1 MADFPERTVTAQT
14 SMDAYDRAMRIE
26 KLRKKYGNNL
36 WNMNALRGRG
46 WASSPAAK
54 QWKSAINS
62 SGSSLTGLSTRLKM
76 MKDADKEFVNNQ
88 LTSNF
93 QNWLTENPDATI
105 ESFNEW
111 ANTTQGPWY
120 EAERRARDQKVVKDR
135 LEAMKN
141 TKVAEAVDTLFGEY
155 NDEWITGS
163 YAEQNQVRQNIADS
177 EAIKNLPSKW
187 RGSAVDEVIKMLN
200 TLLSPTGRYAE
211 ATEARSVAGEE
222 RNVLA
227 ARRLQQA
234 DWDATTENQFL
245 RQAIDEIEGTVGG
258 VPFADREPRAVEDV
272 RREYAAMLARAG
284 IDSTNFMQS
293 LDEAYGTRAQEIAR
307 DKAPGTKK
315 AYDASTGETIFATD
329 AEIAANDNLV
339 PEESNLEKDY
349 AQVGREMVA
358 AGDMLP
364 EVWETYRMGGMDK
377 LDRSITGDDKDVILL
392 WINEVKKRRA
402 KAAAG
407 VNINYQMLNPDA
419 SGQATGKKD
428 DGITGV
434 RVKE

>member
-1 MADFPERTVTAQT
+1 MAEYPPKRKYPERQFTAENAMQNYFST
-14 SMDAYDRAMRIE
+14 LQDEENDKRAMNIVH
-26 KLRKKYGNNL
+26 NL
-36 WNMNALRGRG
+36 YLL
-46 WASSPAAK
+46 SPGYA
-54 QWKSAINS
+54 
-62 SGSSLTGLSTRLKM
+62 GSSEASYNANQISKGSTSTAGLRTRYNM
-76 MKDADKEFVNNQ
+76 MQDADKERVAKEF
-88 LTSNF
+88 TTMF
-93 QNWLTENPDATI
+93 QAQDFPDMET
-105 ESFNEW
+105 FYKW
-111 ANTTQGPWY
+111 TKTMGPWY
-120 EAERRARDQKVVKDR
+120 NETLLRQHEAIAKNRVD
-135 LEAMKN
+135 AMKS
-141 TKVAEAVDTLFGEY
+141 TKVSEAVNTLFAEY
-155 NDEWITGS
+155 NDEWLTGD
-163 YAEQNQVRQNIADS
+163 YAEQNKVREDVANS
-177 EAIKNLPSKW
+177 EAIKSLPAKW
-187 RGSAVDEVIKMLN
+187 RQTAIDETIKSLNSFLTGS
-200 TLLSPTGRYAE
+200 GRYA
-211 ATEARSVAGEE
+211 ASGEARSVLAG
-222 RNVLA
+222 
-227 ARRLQQA
+227 RRLQEA

-307 DKAPGTKK
+307 EKAPGTKK

-377 LDRSITGDDKDVILL
+377 LDRSITGDDKDVISL

-434 RVKE
+434 RVKK

>member
-1 MADFPERTVTAQT
+1 MADYPERTVTAQT
-14 SMDAYDRAMRIE
+14 SMAEYERAMRIE

-36 WNMNALRGRG
+36 WNVNALRGRG
-46 WASSPAAK
+46 WASSSAAQK
-54 QWKSAINS
+54 WKSAINS

-105 ESFNEW
+105 GSFNTW
-111 ANTTQGPWY
+111 ANEQGPWY

-135 LEAMKN
+135 LDAMKN
-141 TKVAEAVDTLFGEY
+141 TRVAEAVDTLFGEY

-163 YAEQNQVRQNIADS
+163 YAEQNKVRQNIADS
-177 EAIKNLPSKW
+177 DAIKNLPSKW
-187 RGSAVDEVIKMLN
+187 RVSAVDEVIKMLN
-200 TLLSPTGRYAE
+200 TLLSPTGQYAE
-211 ATEARSVAGEE
+211 AAEARSVAGEA

-227 ARRLQQA
+227 ARRLQEA

-258 VPFADREPRAVEDV
+258 VPSADREPRAVEDV
-272 RREYAAMLARAG
+272 RREYGALLARAG

-339 PEESNLEKDY
+339 PEESKLEKDY

-377 LDRSITGDDKDVILL
+377 LDRSISGADKDIILL

-402 KAAAG
+402 KASAG
-407 VNINYQMLNPDA
+407 VNINYQMLNPD
-419 SGQATGKKD
+419 STGQAIGQKD
-428 DGITGV
+428 DGITDV
-434 RVKE
+434 RIKK